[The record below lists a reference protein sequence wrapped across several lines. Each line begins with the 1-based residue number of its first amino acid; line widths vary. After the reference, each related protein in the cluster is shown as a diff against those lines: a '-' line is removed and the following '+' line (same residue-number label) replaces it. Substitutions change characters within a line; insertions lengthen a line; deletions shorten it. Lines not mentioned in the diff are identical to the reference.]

1 MAEPDLFEAEL
12 SSAGLSSDA
21 VQFWAILGKYG
32 CVGEEESVRFNM
44 VAGQTSMHLRNCD
57 LRLKQSLQR
66 T

>member
-1 MAEPDLFEAEL
+1 MAEPDLFEAE
-12 SSAGLSSDA
+12 LSSDA
-21 VQFWAILGKYG
+21 VQFWAILGKDD